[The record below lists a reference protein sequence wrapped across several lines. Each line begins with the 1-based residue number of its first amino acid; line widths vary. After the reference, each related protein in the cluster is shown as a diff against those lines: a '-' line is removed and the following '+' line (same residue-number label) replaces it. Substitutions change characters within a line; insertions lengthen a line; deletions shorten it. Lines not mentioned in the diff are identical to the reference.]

1 MSHPST
7 RVYYIVFIALL
18 VLLVVTVGAADI
30 NLGRWNFLLAVT
42 IATTKA
48 ALILL
53 YFMHL
58 RYSPRLIWLL
68 SGGSLFFLAILF
80 VITLSDYFS
89 RGWLSRAS
97 PPPAS
102 VAIAGSDAAPPV
114 AR

>member
-7 RVYYIVFIALL
+7 NTYYAVFGLLL
-18 VLLVVTVGAADI
+18 VLLVVTVGAAEID
-30 NLGRWNFLLAVT
+30 LGRWNFLLAVT

-58 RYSPRLIWLL
+58 RYSPSLVWLV

-80 VITLSDYFS
+80 VITFSDYLS
-89 RGWLSRAS
+89 RGWLTT
-97 PPPAS
+97 P
-102 VAIAGSDAAPPV
+102 
-114 AR
+114 

>member
-7 RVYYIVFIALL
+7 NTYYAVFGLL
-18 VLLVVTVGAADI
+18 LALLVVTVGAAEID
-30 NLGRWNFLLAVT
+30 LGRWNFLLAVT

-58 RYSPRLIWLL
+58 RYSSSLVWLV

-80 VITLSDYFS
+80 VITFSDYLS
-89 RGWLSRAS
+89 RGWLTT
-97 PPPAS
+97 P
-102 VAIAGSDAAPPV
+102 
-114 AR
+114 